1 MAEYCAAVPQTSSPE
16 LSGLL
21 RQYYKD
27 SGVRKRMYEFL
38 GGADLNHATALY
50 IAGTDGYSDYH
61 VQSPPTDLIEYLDG
75 ALEVDRS
82 LWDRQSLIADIDLEY
97 HNFDYPAA
105 PWRDPA
111 RAFQLQRPVLD
122 ATLQVLRTAGIDPL
136 MLVSG
141 RGFHLLWAVRRNS
154 RAFARLVGLR
164 HVPLSLRARYSEP
177 CAPDGSSVDPDLGCA
192 LSGLGLIMEFVGHLV
207 LEASM
212 QTCAL
217 PVQPAAIEVGP
228 GIYGREIISL
238 DLSEYGDSLHTRH
251 VRLPFSAYLKPRQFE
266 WMFGEAEVRR
276 LLPIFEIPLS
286 DISLAQAITAMRDP
300 DAVLEIA
307 RRVSAGIPDQSEAM
321 EELLNKYEHSELA
334 IFHDQFYMQLRT
346 DTSFPNSSLP
356 IPKAPPCA
364 QFLLD
369 NPNDWLLKP
378 AALQHIVRVLTAIG
392 WSSSSIA
399 HRVCAGYSK
408 NCDWGNTW
416 ERLEPC
422 NRAIFYTRLFAGMI
436 ATGIDKLIDFNCVS
450 HQEKGYCMI
459 PECSSNLI
467 LYRDRL
473 LEGRRSK

>member
-1 MAEYCAAVPQTSSPE
+1 MAEYCAEVPQTSSAE

-38 GGADLNHATALY
+38 GGGDVKHATALY

-61 VQSPPTDLIEYLDG
+61 VPSPPTDLIEYLEG

-82 LWDRQSLIADIDLEY
+82 LWDTQSLIADIDLEY

-111 RAFQLQRPVLD
+111 RAFQLQQPVLE
-122 ATLQVLRTAGIDPL
+122 ATLQILGRAGIAPL
-136 MLVSG
+136 TLVSG
-141 RGFHLLWAVRRNS
+141 RGFHLVWAIRRNS
-154 RAFARLVGLR
+154 KAFGRLVRLG
-164 HVPLSLRARYSEP
+164 HVPPSLMARYAQS
-177 CAPDGSSVDPDLGCA
+177 CAPNGSSVDPDLACA
-192 LSGLGLIMEFVGHLV
+192 FSGLGLIVEFVGHRV

-212 QTCAL
+212 QTCTL

-251 VRLPFSAYLKPRQFE
+251 IRIPFSAYLKPRQFE

-286 DISLAQAITAMRDP
+286 DLSPAEAITAMRDP
-300 DAVLEIA
+300 GAVLEIA
-307 RRVSAGIPDQSEAM
+307 QHVSVTIPDQSEAM
-321 EELLNKYEHSELA
+321 DQLLHHYEQSELA
-334 IFHDQFYMQLRT
+334 KFHDQFYMQLRKGA
-346 DTSFPNSSLP
+346 SLP
-356 IPKAPPCA
+356 NCSIPIPEAPPCA
-364 QFLLD
+364 QSLLE

-378 AALQHIVRVLTAIG
+378 AALQHVVRVLMAIG
-392 WSSSSIA
+392 WSPSSIA
-399 HRVCAGYSK
+399 RRISASYS
-408 NCDWGNTW
+408 NDCDWGNTW
-416 ERLEPC
+416 DRLEPC

-436 ATGIDKLIDFNCVS
+436 ATGLDKLTDFNCVS

-467 LYRDRL
+467 LYRDIL
-473 LEGRRSK
+473 LGRRNYR